1 MSRGIL
7 GVAMARPVRIEY
19 SGAVYH
25 VTSRGNEKKPL
36 FLGDEDREVFV
47 EFLGNTAQRF
57 GWSVTA
63 WVLMTNHF
71 HLIIQT
77 PEPNL
82 SAGMH
87 WLNGGYASWFN
98 RRHKR
103 WGHLF
108 GQRFDAK
115 LIQKETYFRNA
126 LCYTVLNP
134 VRAKM
139 VERPEDYRW
148 SSYHSTAGLS
158 LAPGWFDVEGAL
170 EMFAPDRELAQE
182 YYRASVAERIGST
195 ECLWDQLING
205 IYLGTEEWAKSVRR
219 VLVSKRRSREHPRMQ
234 RAVGRPKIGEVLHAV
249 ASVTGTGVAQLKAS
263 RGGPLRRLIAW
274 IGWNES
280 LMRLREIAKV
290 LGLRSLGH
298 VSNEIR
304 RSQREFEDDPR
315 ILDLVQRVF
324 LALQH

>member
-1 MSRGIL
+1 
-7 GVAMARPVRIEY
+7 MARPVRIEY
-19 SGAVYH
+19 PGAVYH
-25 VTSRGNEKKPL
+25 VTSRGNEKKPI
-36 FLGDEDREVFV
+36 FLCDEDREAFV
-47 EFLGNTAQRF
+47 DFLGRTAQRF

-71 HLIIQT
+71 HLITQT

-87 WLNGGYASWFN
+87 WLNTCYASWFN
-98 RRHKR
+98 RRHQR

-134 VRAKM
+134 VRAEM
-139 VERPEDYRW
+139 VGRPEDHPW
-148 SSYHSTAGLS
+148 SSYHATAGLS
-158 LAPGWFDVEGAL
+158 PAPGWFDVEGAL
-170 EMFAPDRELAQE
+170 EMFAPERELAQE
-182 YYRASVAERIGST
+182 YYRALVAEKIGST
-195 ECLWDQLING
+195 ERLWDQLING
-205 IYLGTEEWAKSVRR
+205 IYLGTEDWARTVRR
-219 VLVSKRRSREHPRMQ
+219 VLVSKPRSREHPRMQ
-234 RAVGRPKIGEVLHAV
+234 RAVGRPKIGEVLQAV
-249 ASVTGTGVAQLKAS
+249 ASVTGNKVADLKAA

-315 ILDLVQRVF
+315 ILDLVQQVF